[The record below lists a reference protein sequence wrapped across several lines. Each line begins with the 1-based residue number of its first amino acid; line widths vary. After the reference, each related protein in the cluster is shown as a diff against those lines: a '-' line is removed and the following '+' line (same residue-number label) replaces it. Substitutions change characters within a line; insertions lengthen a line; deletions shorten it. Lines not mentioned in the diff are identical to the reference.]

1 MKGEDTM
8 ILQQFKNEPIA
19 ALSYLIGCTA
29 TGEAAIIDP
38 NLAAEQYV
46 LAAADYGLRIT
57 LVLET
62 HMHADYY
69 STGRAIA
76 YQTGAQLA
84 LPAGANALFEHTAI
98 NDGDRF
104 QIGNVMLRAL
114 HTPGHTPE
122 HMSYVVS
129 DTTRSFQPWFV
140 FTGDCLFVGDVG
152 RTDLVDLP
160 GSGSDIL
167 YDSIVNVLLRL
178 PDYVEIY
185 PGHYSGSPCGS
196 KEMSPKLSSTIGFER
211 RFNWALQA
219 PDKATFVEWV
229 NKSSRDSVESIL
241 QHRNTNRGELALQPQ
256 YDYRINLFKPDDQR
270 IPELSTSA
278 AAHALSQG
286 AVCIDLRPQNSFA
299 RKHPAGAINIVYNRN
314 SFLNNLKGLVNT
326 NEPLIFYADHP
337 VIAHAAASMAMRSN
351 YSNILG
357 YLAGDP
363 AMWDDSEL
371 AQDELLV
378 FSIDE
383 LYDLITKER
392 VLVLD
397 VRNPSEWAKGVIDGA
412 RLVRLFDLRSQLASL
427 PRDQRIITICES
439 GMRATTAAS
448 LLKRFGF
455 PDVAAVSKSGMSA
468 YASSYPT
475 VAYAN

>member
-1 MKGEDTM
+1 M

-29 TGEAAIIDP
+29 SGEAAIIDP

-46 LAAADYGLRIT
+46 LAAADHGLRIT

-69 STGRAIA
+69 STGHAIVH
-76 YQTGAQLA
+76 QTGAQLA
-84 LPAGANALFEHTAI
+84 IPAAADALFAHTPI

-104 QIGNVMLRAL
+104 QIGNITLRAL

-122 HMSYVVS
+122 HMSFLVS
-129 DTTRSFQPWFV
+129 DTVRSYQPWFV

-152 RTDLVDLP
+152 RTDLVNLP

-167 YDSIVNVLLRL
+167 YDSIVSSLLRL

-219 PDKATFVEWV
+219 PDKETFVEWV
-229 NKSSRDSVESIL
+229 DKSNRASVEEIL
-241 QHRNTNRGELALQPQ
+241 QHRNTNRGELPLLPQ
-256 YDYRINLFKPDDQR
+256 YDYRINMFDPGDHR
-270 IPELSTSA
+270 IPELTPSA
-278 AAHALSQG
+278 VAGALNHG
-286 AVCIDLRPQNSFA
+286 AVCIDLRPQSSFVQS
-299 RKHPAGAINIVYNRN
+299 HPAGSVNIIYNRT
-314 SFLNNLKGLVNT
+314 SFLNNLKGLVNS

-337 VIAHAAASMAMRSN
+337 VIAHTAANLAMRSN
-351 YSNILG
+351 FNHVHG
-357 YLAGDP
+357 YLAGDLN
-363 AMWDDSEL
+363 MWNDSEL
-371 AQDELLV
+371 DQANLPDL
-378 FSIDE
+378 SIDE
-383 LYDLITKER
+383 LHELIKNED

-397 VRNPSEWAKGVIDGA
+397 VRNPAEWAKGVIEGA

-455 PDVAAVSKSGMSA
+455 ADVAAVSKSGMSA
-468 YASSYPT
+468 YASRYPT
-475 VAYAN
+475 VAHSS